1 MGLWRGSEKRAW
13 TRRATR
19 GTWICG
25 NLAASLTQDSGW
37 DWRELYP
44 GSASLNIFGTRLLFP
59 VSSTESIPKETA
71 QGVKD
76 FSCFDIPRGGR
87 EIVSTKEK
95 ITNPEGFPKGLFCVA
110 GNFYFQNSR
119 RGALAVWNVSGRN
132 YRFLPQ
138 NSRVSN

>member
-59 VSSTESIPKETA
+59 VSSTESIPKETI

-87 EIVSTKEK
+87 EIVSLKRK
-95 ITNPEGFPKGLFCVA
+95 DNKPRGILQRAVLCRGKFLFSKFWEGSICLLK
-110 GNFYFQNSR
+110 
-119 RGALAVWNVSGRN
+119 
-132 YRFLPQ
+132 RFWARSSLLRAEQP
-138 NSRVSN
+138 SW